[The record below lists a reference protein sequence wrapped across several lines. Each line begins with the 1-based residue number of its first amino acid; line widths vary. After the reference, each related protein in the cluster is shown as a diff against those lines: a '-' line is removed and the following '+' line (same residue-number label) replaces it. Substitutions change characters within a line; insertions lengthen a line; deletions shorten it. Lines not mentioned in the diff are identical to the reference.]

1 MVGAC
6 TTTAGTSRA
15 APPASLAAAPP
26 ASLAAA
32 PPASLAAA
40 PPASLAADPCA
51 IPAVSEYLAADAT
64 NERGVIRLLFFDA
77 EGSPVDYS
85 ECVGGRPRRI
95 GQAISAPNT
104 MTILATPWSCTRVV
118 RRFVAATTL
127 PSGTR
132 ALGSYSVRTPSC
144 SHRFE
149 LSVPRRVKP
158 GSTGRIRV
166 VDGWGTGGIRPQ
178 LCITP
183 PAAKRSCRT
192 LAFPRAV
199 AFVGHR
205 FRATT
210 RGRWRIELR
219 VRDRRI
225 RTATVAVG
233 GEAFTPARAL
243 PTLLATGD
251 STMQGIDSFLADDLG
266 DAVDVRSDVRPG
278 TGISK
283 LNPWAR
289 IAARAARS
297 LRPQVTV
304 ISIGANDVWP
314 MTTAAGVEQ
323 VCCEGPWIAEYALRV
338 RSMMHIYLRR
348 GRGRVLWLTLPVPRD
363 PRRVPIFA
371 AVNQAV
377 QVAASGVARVMVMR
391 MDELFSPHGYQET
404 IRYRGHDI
412 NVREPDGIHLN
423 VSGTA
428 IAATAIVQALR
439 QRP

>member
-1 MVGAC
+1 M
-6 TTTAGTSRA
+6 TT
-15 APPASLAAAPP
+15 L
-26 ASLAAA
+26 
-32 PPASLAAA
+32 
-40 PPASLAADPCA
+40 
-51 IPAVSEYLAADAT
+51 V
-64 NERGVIRLLFFDA
+64 
-77 EGSPVDYS
+77 
-85 ECVGGRPRRI
+85 
-95 GQAISAPNT
+95 
-104 MTILATPWSCTRVV
+104 TPWSCDRVV

-127 PSGTR
+127 PNGTR

-149 LSVPRRVKP
+149 LSAPRRVKP
-158 GSTGRIRV
+158 GSTGRILV

-183 PAAKRSCRT
+183 PGAKRSCRT
-192 LAFPRAV
+192 LAFPPAV
-199 AFVGHR
+199 AVAGRR

-233 GEAFTPARAL
+233 GDAPIAAKAL

-266 DAVDVRSDVRPG
+266 DTVDVRSDVRPG

-289 IAARAARS
+289 ISARDARS

-304 ISIGANDVWP
+304 ISIGANDAWP
-314 MTTAAGVEQ
+314 MTTATGVEQ
-323 VCCEGPWIAEYALRV
+323 ACCERPWVAEYALRV
-338 RSMMHIYLRR
+338 RSMMQTYLRR
-348 GRGRVLWLTLPVPRD
+348 GRGRVLWLTLAVPRD

-371 AVNQAV
+371 AVNRAV
-377 QVAASGVARVMVMR
+377 QLAARGVAGVTIMR
-391 MDELFSPHGYQET
+391 MDQLFSPHGYQET
-404 IRYRGHDI
+404 IRYRGHDV

-439 QRP
+439 ERS